1 MPLNCIFH
9 PWHRNSS
16 CNTIIRKR
24 SEIAMNQKA
33 LPIIEIERS
42 IQSSIARQNRLVI
55 QAPTGS
61 GKSTQV
67 PRILLESGNVEGIIV
82 VLQPRRIAARMLA
95 VRVSQEMN
103 TPLGDMV
110 GFRMRFENRT
120 SPNTRIVFMTEGT
133 LFRQLTSDRTL
144 EGIGAVVFDE
154 FHERSLYSDLLLSFV
169 RTLQQSSRPDLRIV
183 VMSATLDTGPV
194 ASFLDSCPVL
204 TAQGRM
210 FPVDIRYIGKDYD
223 YRSAGMWSVAAQHL
237 ERLLPDIPEGDIL
250 IFMPGAYEISRTIRE
265 LESNRLFSGFD
276 IVPLHG
282 ELPLA
287 QQQRAVEHA
296 PGKRSIIVSTNVAQT
311 SLTIEGITAVVDSGY
326 ARVARYDPSRGID
339 TLYVERISASAADQR
354 AGRAGRVRPGVCLRL
369 WTEQEQASRSPQDVP
384 EVRRVDLAEAL
395 LGMHAAGITD
405 PAGFPWFEPPQER
418 SLERAQTLLHDLGS
432 VDGSG
437 RLTET
442 GKAQIRFPLHPRYSR
457 MLLEGHRRR
466 CLTVTALAAALTQER
481 SILIRARSDSVRTQR
496 EYHIPSSPSSDLIYL
511 INAFLFV
518 RERGFD
524 IDICTRL
531 GIHRNSA
538 LQVEKVF
545 GQLMA
550 AVQKTGVAEE
560 KVEDT
565 EKGLALSVLAGFS
578 DHLAKRISLGTSRC
592 ELVHGR
598 RGDLAPES
606 GVRKA
611 QLFVSCDIR
620 EIEKS
625 RGELLVR
632 LSMNT
637 AVEQKW
643 LRELF
648 ADDFCSRRSVHFDQ
662 RAKKVVCEM
671 QMLFR
676 DLVLE
681 SHTKDEPTDD
691 EAAAVLTEEIMK
703 GTIHIPTWN
712 HEVEQYVA
720 RINSAALWCPDWQVS
735 PVDDGARELIFHQYC
750 LGARSLRQ
758 LKDRPVLPF
767 IKQWLSSMQR
777 EMIEKHLPERLELPS
792 GRRVKLRYSTDGSPP
807 VAGIMIQQLYE
818 MDKQPAV
825 ACGAAPVLIEILA
838 PNHRPV
844 QVTSDIRG
852 FFRDTYPELKK
863 QLSRRYPKHEWR

>member
-1 MPLNCIFH
+1 M
-9 PWHRNSS
+9 
-16 CNTIIRKR
+16 T
-24 SEIAMNQKA
+24 QKP
-33 LPIIEIERS
+33 LPINEIQRS
-42 IQSSIARQNRLVI
+42 IQSSIAQQNRLVI

-67 PRILLESGNVEGIIV
+67 PRILLESGSVDGSIV

-95 VRVSQEMN
+95 RRVAQEMN
-103 TPLGDMV
+103 TAPGDLV

-120 SPNTRIVFMTEGT
+120 SQSTRIVFMTEGT

-154 FHERSLYSDLLLSFV
+154 FHERSLHSDLLLSFA
-169 RTLQQSSRPDLRIV
+169 RTLQQSTRPDLKLV

-194 ASFLDSCPVL
+194 AAFLDPCPVL
-204 TAQGRM
+204 TSLGRT
-210 FPVDIRYIGKDYD
+210 FPVDIRYIGEGFD
-223 YRSAGMWSVAAQHL
+223 YRRTGMWSVAAQHL
-237 ERLLPDIPEGDIL
+237 EHLLPDIPDGDIL
-250 IFMPGAYEISRTIRE
+250 IFMPGAFEIGRTIRE
-265 LESNRLFSGFD
+265 LEANRLFAGFD

-282 ELPLA
+282 ELSLA
-287 QQQRAVEHA
+287 QQQRAVEHS
-296 PGKRSIIVSTNVAQT
+296 PDKRTIIVSTNVAQT
-311 SLTIEGITAVVDSGY
+311 SLTIEGVTAVIDSGY

-339 TLYVERISASAADQR
+339 TLYVERISESAAGQR

-369 WTEQEQASRSPQDVP
+369 WTEQEKASRPKQDVP

-405 PAGFPWFEPPQER
+405 PAGFQWFEPPEER
-418 SLERAQTLLHDLGS
+418 SLERAEMLLHDLGS
-432 VDGSG
+432 VDSSG
-437 RLTET
+437 HLTET
-442 GKAQIRFPLHPRYSR
+442 GKDQIRFPLHPRYSR
-457 MLLEGHRRR
+457 MLLEGNRRR

-481 SILIRARSDSVRTQR
+481 SILIRLRNDSVKTQR

-524 IDICTRL
+524 LNLCTRL
-531 GIHRNSA
+531 GIHKNAA

-545 GQLMA
+545 AQLLA
-550 AVQKTGVAEE
+550 AAQKIGVAEE
-560 KVEDT
+560 KPEDT

-578 DHLAKRISLGTSRC
+578 DHLAKRISMGTSRC

-611 QLFVSCDIR
+611 RLFVSCDIR

-625 RGELLVR
+625 RGEMLVK

-637 AVEQKW
+637 AVEQEW
-643 LRELF
+643 LRDLF
-648 ADDFCSRRSVHFDQ
+648 AEDFGSSRSVHFDP
-662 RAKKVVCEM
+662 RVKKVVCETR
-671 QMLFR
+671 MLFR

-681 SHTKDEPTDD
+681 SHTRDEPTDD
-691 EAAAVLTEEIMK
+691 EAASVLTNEIMR

-720 RINSAALWCPDWQVS
+720 RINSAARWCPDWQVS
-735 PVDDGARELIFHQYC
+735 AVDDAARELIFHQYC

-758 LKDRPVLPF
+758 LRDRPVLPF

-777 EMIEKHLPERLELPS
+777 DMIEKHLPERLELPS
-792 GRRVKLRYSTDGSPP
+792 GRRMKLRYSPDGSPP
-807 VAGIMIQQLYE
+807 VAGIMIQQAYD

-825 ACGAAPVLIEILA
+825 ACGAVPVLVEILA

-852 FFRDTYPELKK
+852 FFRDHYPELKK